1 MIKVAIIGAGYM
13 AKEHIKV
20 FIDIDGVEVSGIF
33 SRTFENASNLAKQF
47 GINYIASSVNDLYEN
62 TKADIVVNSVSVL
75 SIFET
80 SILCMNFPWICLIE
94 KPAGYNYEEALALND
109 YATKKG
115 ARVYVALNRRHYS
128 STRQVISDLK
138 KDSSSR
144 VINVLDQQDLND
156 SKKLGL
162 GPIVQKNWM
171 YGNSV
176 HLVDYFSIFCR
187 GSLKNIVSSSK
198 WDLNYPFLVSAKL
211 EYDSGDVGFYQDI
224 WNAPSPWSVS
234 VTNKNSRWEMRPLEV
249 LTKQN
254 YSSRIANNVK
264 IDFWDSKFKPGLRMQ
279 AKLIIDSLDDDKS
292 SLPTISQALTTMN
305 NIKNIYNLEK

>member
-13 AKEHIKV
+13 AKEHIKA
-20 FIDIDGVEVSGIF
+20 FNDINGVKIVGIF
-33 SRTFENASNLAKQF
+33 SRTKRKAINLANEFK
-47 GINYIASSVNDLYEN
+47 INYIANSVEDLYKK
-62 TKADIVVNSVSVL
+62 TKAQLVVNSVSVL

-80 SILCMNFPWICLIE
+80 SILCMNFPWTCLIE
-94 KPAGYNYEEALALND
+94 KPAGYNFEEALALNN
-109 YATKKG
+109 YAKKKC
-115 ARVYVALNRRHYS
+115 AKVYVALNRRHYS
-128 STRQVISDLK
+128 STRQVLTDLK
-138 KDSSSR
+138 TDSSSR

-187 GSLKNIVSSSK
+187 GTLKNIVSSSK
-198 WDLNYPFLVSAKL
+198 WDSKYPFLVSAKL
-211 EYDSGDVGFYQDI
+211 EYDSGDIGFYQAI

-234 VTNKNSRWEMRPLEV
+234 ITNKNSRWEMRPLEK

-254 YSSRIANNVK
+254 YLSRIANDIK
-264 IDFWDSKFKPGLRMQ
+264 IDDWDSKFKPGLRMQ
-279 AKLIIDSLDDDKS
+279 AKLFVDTLNNGES
-292 SLPTISQALTTMN
+292 SLPTISQALITMN
-305 NIKNIYNLEK
+305 NIKKIYNLKK